1 MAKNRAMQLEFE
13 AFSVTK
19 KVPLTISRGTTA
31 QTHNVWARIN
41 GEGIEGW
48 GEASPFGVGDA
59 AQSTDL
65 ILAELERSRPL
76 VASIEPWEIASA
88 EDLLVGERICSAA
101 RTAINLAQWDWIGK
115 KAEMPI
121 WKLLG
126 LGRNN
131 LAPTSVT
138 IGIGTPQE
146 AIERLDKWRQ
156 ETSAASLK
164 IKLGSPEG
172 INADKAMMEAIK
184 REAGE
189 DMALRVDANGGWSL
203 SDAIEMCNWLSGL
216 GVDYVE
222 QPLKRGSEEELI
234 DLKRSTSMPIYIDES
249 CWTKAD
255 ILAYA
260 DRVDGINIKLM
271 KCGGISEA
279 LRMVAVAKA
288 LGMKIMYGC
297 YSDSSLA
304 ISGASQ
310 ISALADHLDL
320 DSHLNLANDPFDGAP
335 IIDGRIT
342 PSERPGLGVMRR
354 EN

>member
-1 MAKNRAMQLEFE
+1 MQLEFE

-31 QTHNVWARIN
+31 QTHNVWVRIS
-41 GEGIEGW
+41 GESTEGW

-65 ILAELERSRPL
+65 ILTELERSRPL
-76 VASIEPWEIASA
+76 VGSIEPWEIAST
-88 EDLLVGERICSAA
+88 EDLLIGEKVCSAA

-115 KAEMPI
+115 KAGLPV
-121 WKLLG
+121 WKMLG

-131 LAPTSVT
+131 LVPTSVT
-138 IGIGTPQE
+138 IGIGSPQE

-172 INADKAMMEAIK
+172 TSADKAMMEALIK
-184 REAGE
+184 EAG
-189 DMALRVDANGGWSL
+189 DGMALRVDANGGWSL
-203 SDAIEMCNWLSGL
+203 SDAIEMCNWLKGR

-222 QPLKRGSEEELI
+222 QPLKRGNEEELI

-279 LRMVAVAKA
+279 LRMVATANA
-288 LGMKIMYGC
+288 LGVKVMYGC
-297 YSDSSLA
+297 YSDTSLA

-310 ISALADHLDL
+310 ISSLADHLDL
-320 DSHLNLANDPFDGAP
+320 DSHLNLADDPFEGASM
-335 IIDGRIT
+335 IDGRIVPT
-342 PSERPGLGVMRR
+342 DRPGLGVVRR